1 MGVGFNQTKQWG
13 NHSGSQVLSK
23 HSEEPSIHVNENEQG
38 GKNAYI
44 LAPFKTSFLESP
56 WLRTPAV
63 NYNLLKLAQG
73 KDLLEECCPLPG
85 LLSKQA

>member
-13 NHSGSQVLSK
+13 SHSGSQVLSK

-56 WLRTPAV
+56 
-63 NYNLLKLAQG
+63 
-73 KDLLEECCPLPG
+73 
-85 LLSKQA
+85 